1 MHNFKKLAIWQLS
14 IDLATLVYKS
24 TKDFPKSEVYGLTSQ
39 IRRAAVSIASNI
51 AEGSGRNTDKDF
63 ARFLDIAIG
72 SSFELETQIE
82 IAFLLEYIEKDI
94 YEQLIQNCSQL
105 QKMIYSF
112 RKKLKTITD
121 NHGLES

>member
-14 IDLATLVYKS
+14 IELATLVYKS
-24 TKDFPKSEVYGLTSQ
+24 TNSFPKSEVYGLTSQ
-39 IRRAAVSIASNI
+39 IRRAAVSISSNI

-63 ARFLDIAIG
+63 ARFLDISIG

-82 IAFLLEYIEKDI
+82 IAFLLEYVEKDI
-94 YEQLIQNCSQL
+94 YEVLIQDCSQL

-112 RKKLKTITD
+112 RKKLKTNTEIKS
-121 NHGLES
+121 LES

>member
-14 IDLATLVYKS
+14 IELATLVYKS

-112 RKKLKTITD
+112 RKKLKTIAD

>member
-1 MHNFKKLAIWQLS
+1 LN
-14 IDLATLVYKS
+14 LATLVYKS

-112 RKKLKTITD
+112 RKKLKTIAD

>member
-39 IRRAAVSIASNI
+39 IRRAAVSVASNI

-112 RKKLKTITD
+112 RKKLKTIAD

>member
-14 IDLATLVYKS
+14 IDLAKLVYIS
-24 TKDFPKSEVYGLTSQ
+24 TKDFPKSEIYGLTSQ
-39 IRRAAVSIASNI
+39 IRRAAVSIPSNI

-112 RKKLKTITD
+112 RKKLKTIAD